1 MTAFV
6 FERIIKSDKNAYKED
21 KMNENVQREENMNQI
36 TKETFEFLWF
46 SYFGI
51 TVETAKGMDS
61 DELIK
66 ICAKRAYLD
75 MCRTL
80 EFTNV
85 KNKKDEENNSKKE
98 NITEKEIKEREAFRD
113 TVCKIIAGDISCHVL
128 KSDVDSFDET
138 HKKVCKFIMKKANNY
153 KGGDGKKLLK
163 EEFTY
168 GQAQKWLNMTIKY
181 MYLMGFWKKEFENI
195 EKVLHVPV
203 DSYII
208 QAVWNKECIE
218 LPLIKEKL
226 RQDGTRGAYSD
237 EKVKSW
243 SKWDDTMYDN
253 FQTSLKNYLKIMPQ
267 YKTPLEW
274 EAEAWI
280 KVAKK

>member
-1 MTAFV
+1 MTAIV
-6 FERIIKSDKNAYKED
+6 FERIIKSDKNTDKED

-66 ICAKRAYLD
+66 ICTKRAYLD

-80 EFTNV
+80 RFTE
-85 KNKKDEENNSKKE
+85 DGDNNSKEE
-98 NITEKEIKEREAFRD
+98 NGRETFRDDIICNVILKMIKDCIFKSSESSFDGIHKTICEEIKTRANRKD
-113 TVCKIIAGDISCHVL
+113 DVKIL
-128 KSDVDSFDET
+128 KVD
-138 HKKVCKFIMKKANNY
+138 
-153 KGGDGKKLLK
+153 
-163 EEFTY
+163 FTY

-181 MYLMGFWKKEFENI
+181 MYLMGFWKDKFEKI

-208 QAVWNKECIE
+208 QAVWKTNVF
-218 LPLIKEKL
+218 LPLKNEKVN
-226 RQDGTRGAYSD
+226 RQSAYSD
-237 EKVKSW
+237 EKVVSW
-243 SKWDDTMYDN
+243 SQWDDTMYDD
-253 FQTSLKNYLKIMPQ
+253 FQTSLKKYINDETPYG
-267 YKTPLEW
+267 TPLEW

-280 KVAKK
+280 EVAERIKNKQKKD